1 MQKGEYF
8 TQETSY
14 SCPCCCKIQLVK
26 ETNLLLGR
34 KTDYPQKYAPE
45 ALFAIPRRDSR
56 AALGLENDLPF
67 DGVDIWNAWELTWLG
82 PGKRPV
88 VATAEIRVPAMT
100 PNLIE
105 SKSLKLY
112 LGAFAMTEFDSPGDV
127 RDAIARD
134 LSECAGG
141 PVDVSLD
148 TDAAVAT
155 LAGQCID
162 SLQIECSNWAVDA
175 SLLQA
180 NPDEIIEESLH
191 THLLRSLCPVTA
203 QPDMG
208 SLQITYSGPKIDPGA
223 LLRYI
228 VSFRLHNDFHEACVE
243 RIFVDITERC
253 RPEKLSVYARYQ
265 RRGGIDINPFRSG
278 VDSQP
283 GNSRLWR
290 Q

>member
-1 MQKGEYF
+1 
-8 TQETSY
+8 
-14 SCPCCCKIQLVK
+14 VK

-34 KTDYPQKYAPE
+34 KTDYPQTYAPE
-45 ALFAIPRRDSR
+45 VLFAIPRRESR
-56 AALGLENDLPF
+56 AALGMEDDLPF

-112 LGAFAMTEFDSPGDV
+112 LGAFSMTEFGGPGDV

-141 PVDVSLD
+141 RVAVSLNA
-148 TDAAVAT
+148 DAAVT
-155 LAGQCID
+155 VLKGQCID
-162 SLQIECSNWAVDA
+162 SLQVDCCDWAVNA
-175 SLLQA
+175 SLLQTNA
-180 NPDEIIEESLH
+180 SETVEESLH

-203 QPDMG
+203 QPDLG
-208 SLQITYSGPKIDPGA
+208 SLQITYFGPKIDPAA

-228 VSFRLHNDFHEACVE
+228 VSFRQHNDFHEACVE

-265 RRGGIDINPFRSG
+265 RRGGIDINPFRSN
-278 VDSQP
+278 VESQP
-283 GNSRLWR
+283 GNPRLWR